1 MLFMAKICT
10 EYDKGKKIKTGA
22 DANGDAL
29 TEAFYRVAAIE
40 QFCPTKYGM
49 NIGDGS
55 CRLYIKED
63 KVVVNVPLVAL
74 EAITESYHQFGSPLY
89 GKIIDLRPE
98 NQEQVTHDFN
108 NKKGLFAHLKQ
119 TQHLIT

>member
-40 QFCPTKYGM
+40 QFCTTEYGM
-49 NIGDGS
+49 NIGDDP
-55 CRLYIKED
+55 CCLYTQGN

-74 EAITESYHQFGSPLY
+74 EAITEAYHQFGSPLY
-89 GKIIDLRPE
+89 GKTIDLRPE

-119 TQHLIT
+119 TQHLVT